1 MGQKTRFPFKLES
14 MFTNHRQHSQCSPFV
29 ADTIVFSSTAEAA
42 EWVGGYLGE
51 FVRMGNHNNR
61 PYYKQRD
68 TEGIEDLY
76 MYYSD
81 RWWVS
86 DTLGRSW
93 GFLRNR
99 QDTDLPPRAN
109 WLYAKNGKASDDDRT
124 LKLDY
129 TTLSSP
135 CKLVRVAGSGRVL
148 NHQSSKMGDYR
159 FASITFVNS
168 FKRICSM
175 STR

>member
-1 MGQKTRFPFKLES
+1 MG
-14 MFTNHRQHSQCSPFV
+14 
-29 ADTIVFSSTAEAA
+29 D
-42 EWVGGYLGE
+42 YY
-51 FVRMGNHNNR
+51 NNR

-68 TEGIEDLY
+68 TEGSENLY
-76 MYYSD
+76 MYYISGG
-81 RWWVS
+81 WVVGP
-86 DTLGRSW
+86 TLGNSS
-93 GFLRNR
+93 GGLGNR
-99 QDTDLPPRAN
+99 QDSDLPPRAN
-109 WLYAKNGKASDDDRT
+109 WLYAKNRKFVDDDRT

-168 FKRICSM
+168 LQSICSM

>member
-1 MGQKTRFPFKLES
+1 MG
-14 MFTNHRQHSQCSPFV
+14 
-29 ADTIVFSSTAEAA
+29 
-42 EWVGGYLGE
+42 YY
-51 FVRMGNHNNR
+51 NNR
-61 PYYKQRD
+61 PFYKQED
-68 TEGIEDLY
+68 TEGSEDLY
-76 MYYSD
+76 MYYISD
-81 RWWVS
+81 GLYGWRVS
-86 DTLGRSW
+86 GTLGESW
-93 GFLRNR
+93 GELLNT

-109 WLYAKNGKASDDDRT
+109 WLYYNWDGNNDDDDDRT

-148 NHQSSKMGDYR
+148 DHHSRSMGDYR

-168 FKRICSM
+168 LKSICSM